1 MPAPSKYKKKGFILL
16 RIGTEALTEETVR
29 TDIIFVEMTQNLME
43 HMYNLFSEILG
54 PIMQNPDNQQGWSD
68 LVTKDLM
75 DRFNNFVA
83 QNYVMIGL
91 SKGRTLLPLPNKKI
105 INSDGPEK
113 DKAHIFE
120 GCIVT
125 WTKQIKNVLK
135 LEPEQALKNAEDP
148 PGPMTELKFWENKA
162 NNLNSIYDQ
171 LQSV

>member
-1 MPAPSKYKKKGFILL
+1 
-16 RIGTEALTEETVR
+16 
-29 TDIIFVEMTQNLME
+29 MTQNLLE
-43 HMYNLFSEILG
+43 HMYNFCSEVIG
-54 PIMQNPDNQQGWSD
+54 PVMQNPDNQQGWSD

-91 SKGRTLLPLPNKKI
+91 SKGRTLLPLPSKKI
-105 INSDGPEK
+105 VNSDGPEK

-135 LEPEQALKNAEDP
+135 LEP
-148 PGPMTELKFWENKA
+148 
-162 NNLNSIYDQ
+162 
-171 LQSV
+171 

>member
-1 MPAPSKYKKKGFILL
+1 
-16 RIGTEALTEETVR
+16 
-29 TDIIFVEMTQNLME
+29 MTQNLLE
-43 HMYNLFSEILG
+43 HMYMFCNEILG
-54 PIMQNPDNQQGWSD
+54 PVMQNPDNQIGWSD

-105 INSDGPEK
+105 INSDGSEK

-135 LEPEQALKNAEDP
+135 LEPEQALKNDSTVGPKAE
-148 PGPMTELKFWENKA
+148 
-162 NNLNSIYDQ
+162 I
-171 LQSV
+171 

>member
-1 MPAPSKYKKKGFILL
+1 
-16 RIGTEALTEETVR
+16 
-29 TDIIFVEMTQNLME
+29 MTPNLME
-43 HMYNLFSEILG
+43 HMYTMFSEVLG

-75 DRFNNFVA
+75 DRFNSFVA

-91 SKGRTLLPLPNKKI
+91 SKGKTLLPLPNKKI

-135 LEPEQALKNAEDP
+135 LEPEQALKNGNT
-148 PGPMTELKFWENKA
+148 PGP
-162 NNLNSIYDQ
+162 
-171 LQSV
+171 

>member
-1 MPAPSKYKKKGFILL
+1 MDSYDPRTSPRLCMPSCQPKTMSLWQMSHHLSANTRRKVQTLIYSGFIIL
-16 RIGTEALTEETVR
+16 RVGKEPLTEETVR
-29 TDIIFVEMTQNLME
+29 SDIIFVEMTNNLLE
-43 HMYNLFSEILG
+43 HMYMFCNEILG
-54 PIMQNPDNQQGWSD
+54 PVMQNPDNQAGWSD

-105 INSDGPEK
+105 MNSDGSEK
-113 DKAHIFE
+113 DKAHVFE

-135 LEPEQALKNAEDP
+135 L
-148 PGPMTELKFWENKA
+148 
-162 NNLNSIYDQ
+162 
-171 LQSV
+171 

>member
-1 MPAPSKYKKKGFILL
+1 MTNNLL
-16 RIGTEALTEETVR
+16 
-29 TDIIFVEMTQNLME
+29 E
-43 HMYNLFSEILG
+43 HMYMFCNEILG
-54 PIMQNPDNQQGWSD
+54 PVMQNPDNQVGWSD

-105 INSDGPEK
+105 MNSDGSEK
-113 DKAHIFE
+113 DKAHVFE

-135 LEPEQALKNAEDP
+135 LEPEQALKNGNN
-148 PGPMTELKFWENKA
+148 PGPMTEL
-162 NNLNSIYDQ
+162 
-171 LQSV
+171 

>member
-1 MPAPSKYKKKGFILL
+1 MPAKDNVTLANEPPPLSKYKKKGFIIL
-16 RIGTEALTEETVR
+16 RVGKEPLTEETVR
-29 TDIIFVEMTQNLME
+29 SDIIFVEMTNNLLE
-43 HMYNLFSEILG
+43 HMYMFCNEILG
-54 PIMQNPDNQQGWSD
+54 PVMQNPDNQAGWSD

-105 INSDGPEK
+105 MNSDGSEK
-113 DKAHIFE
+113 DKAHVFE

-135 LEPEQALKNAEDP
+135 L
-148 PGPMTELKFWENKA
+148 
-162 NNLNSIYDQ
+162 
-171 LQSV
+171 